1 MDLTLERFWFRK
13 TPCFR
18 TFDFEGLSNISI
30 ASGALFCLSPET
42 WRPTILMVLNGTI
55 LKSPTEEDPTPTGKQ
70 EDSNTP
76 QAPRIL
82 GSGQNMQILPV
93 IIILSTYINYMA
105 SKRSTQRILGIRCGG
120 DCLTD
125 LEMNS
130 KYGEFF
136 PISISTKKLWKKK
149 WNPSIYT
156 IDNPLQSL
164 GIQSPPE
171 NGNETQMLC
180 ISEVIEH
187 PNHYRRI

>member
-1 MDLTLERFWFRK
+1 MLLPASLCSFKWWTLLWRDFGLGK
-13 TPCFR
+13 PLVLG

-136 PISISTKKLWKKK
+136 PISISTKKLWKK
-149 WNPSIYT
+149 NGT
-156 IDNPLQSL
+156 PLY
-164 GIQSPPE
+164 IQSFTIPRDPITSWE
-171 NGNETQMLC
+171 W
-180 ISEVIEH
+180 
-187 PNHYRRI
+187 